1 MTSCQVQEVGLRSDP
16 DIVIATP
23 GRMIDHL
30 HNTHSVGL
38 EDLAILVLDE
48 ADRLLELGFSNEV
61 HELVSFVNNTFHLSS
76 FQVPLLKPINDK
88 YLYCYKYIIVVRPVE

>member
-1 MTSCQVQEVGLRSDP
+1 MRLFDHSFFLHGVCQVQEVGLRSHP
-16 DIVIATP
+16 DIVVATP

-38 EDLAILVLDE
+38 EDLAILILDE

-61 HELVSFVNNTFHLSS
+61 QELVRPNF
-76 FQVPLLKPINDK
+76 PLIPSI
-88 YLYCYKYIIVVRPVE
+88 R

>member
-1 MTSCQVQEVGLRSDP
+1 MLTSCQVQEVGLRSDP

-30 HNTHSVGL
+30 HNTHSV

-61 HELVSFVNNTFHLSS
+61 HELVSFVNNVFHLPS
-76 FQVPLLKPINDK
+76 FQVLMLKPINDK
-88 YLYCYKYIIVVRPVE
+88 YL

>member
-1 MTSCQVQEVGLRSDP
+1 
-16 DIVIATP
+16 
-23 GRMIDHL
+23 MIDHL

-38 EDLAILVLDE
+38 EYLAILVLDE

>member
-1 MTSCQVQEVGLRSDP
+1 MGEGSIMPETISSMTCFSLKCQVQEVGLRSDP

-30 HNTHSVGL
+30 HNSHSVGL

-61 HELVSFVNNTFHLSS
+61 HELVLW
-76 FQVPLLKPINDK
+76 
-88 YLYCYKYIIVVRPVE
+88 